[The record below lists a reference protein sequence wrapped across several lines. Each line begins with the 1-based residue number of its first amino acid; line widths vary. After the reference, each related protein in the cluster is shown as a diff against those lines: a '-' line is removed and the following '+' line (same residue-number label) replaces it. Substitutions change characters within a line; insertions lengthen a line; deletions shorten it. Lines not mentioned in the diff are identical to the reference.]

1 MDDYENLYFGQ
12 KNCIT
17 KENRKK
23 PFKKKLYV
31 MIKSVSS
38 GPVEWFT
45 FNKEKWKDNTYKL
58 FFP

>member
-23 PFKKKLYV
+23 PLKKKIV
-31 MIKSVSS
+31 CNDKISEWSACGMI
-38 GPVEWFT
+38 
-45 FNKEKWKDNTYKL
+45 YI
-58 FFP
+58 